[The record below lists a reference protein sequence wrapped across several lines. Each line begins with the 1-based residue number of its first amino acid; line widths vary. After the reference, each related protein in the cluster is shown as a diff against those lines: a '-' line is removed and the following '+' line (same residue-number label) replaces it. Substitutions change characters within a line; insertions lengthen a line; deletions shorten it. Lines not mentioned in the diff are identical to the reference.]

1 MVRLAPSGAS
11 PEEVRFSRGEL
22 GALVAAADACG
33 HCFLSTFIREVGLQ
47 AAWGGTL
54 DRPEGWDD
62 YQIIKAAAEEC
73 NLPLAHWLRLV
84 VLAAIGHTPLP
95 RHMARG
101 AEYLGR
107 GSNGS

>member
-11 PEEVRFSRGEL
+11 PEEVRFSRREL
-22 GALVAAADACG
+22 ASLVAAADSRG
-33 HCFLSTFIREVGLQ
+33 FGFISTFIREIGLQ
-47 AAWGGTL
+47 AACGGI
-54 DRPEGWDD
+54 RAFGWDD
-62 YQIIKAAAEEC
+62 YQIIKAAAEDC

-107 GSNGS
+107 GSDGS